1 VVGDEDDNPHE
12 PDEYDPEADLPDP
25 ENDLVSTP
33 SIPEPPEA
41 PEVMPASEA
50 PDYVRNYFWKA
61 VLVANYARFGV
72 TVGPMLLF
80 FEADYYRGGIL
91 FVTGAAAFGYLA
103 VVVRR
108 FRERS
113 AEERAKAENDDG
125 APDEDDEG
133 AADGAEGVDATS
145 TDDAD
150 APDDAPSTTDA

>member
-1 VVGDEDDNPHE
+1 VFGDEDDTPHE

-33 SIPEPPEA
+33 SIPEAPEA

-61 VLVANYARFGV
+61 VLVANYALFGV
-72 TVGPMLLF
+72 TVGPMLMF
-80 FEADYYRGGIL
+80 FEADYYRGGVL

-103 VVVRR
+103 FVVRR

-113 AEERAKAENDDG
+113 AEERAKEAEE
-125 APDEDDEG
+125 EDH
-133 AADGAEGVDATS
+133 
-145 TDDAD
+145 DAD
-150 APDDAPSTTDA
+150 ADEVEAADNDAASTADV